1 MTEKLKRRD
10 VVAALL
16 ANIENELIVCG
27 LGSPVSDVMAT
38 RDRPLNFYLLGA
50 TGLATSVGLGL
61 ALAQPERA
69 VIVITGD
76 AELMMNSGA
85 LATIG
90 ARKPRNLSVIVL
102 DNERFGETGEQV
114 SHTSTGVDIA
124 GIARASGFADAE
136 TVGDVARVGAVR
148 EHMVA
153 QAGPY
158 LAVLKI
164 RAERSPVVMPP
175 KSGVVLKSRFR
186 QALLAQY

>member
-1 MTEKLKRRD
+1 MTEKLKRSD
-10 VVAALL
+10 VVPALL
-16 ANIENELIVCG
+16 SNIEHELIVCG

-50 TGLATSVGLGL
+50 MGLATSVGLGL
-61 ALAQPERA
+61 ALAQPDRA

-124 GIARASGFADAE
+124 GIAIASGFAEAE
-136 TVGDVARVGAVR
+136 TVRDMARIDAVR
-148 EHMVA
+148 QRMIA
-153 QAGPY
+153 QAGPF
-158 LAVLKI
+158 LAVVKI

-175 KSGVVLKSRFR
+175 KSGVILKSRFR
-186 QALLAQY
+186 QALLSQF

>member
-1 MTEKLKRRD
+1 MAQGLSRRA

-16 ANIENELIVCG
+16 ERIDNGLIVTG
-27 LGSPVSDVMAT
+27 LGSPVSDVVAT

-50 TGLATSVGLGL
+50 MGLATSVGLGL
-61 ALAQPERA
+61 ALVQPERA
-69 VIVITGD
+69 VVVMTGD

-90 ARKPRNLSVIVL
+90 VKAPRNLAVIVL

-114 SHTSTGVDIA
+114 SHTAAGIDIA
-124 GIARASGFADAE
+124 GIARASGFSEAE
-136 TVGDVARVGAVR
+136 TIRDMDRLAAVR
-148 EHMVA
+148 QRLTA

-158 LAVLKI
+158 LAVIKI
-164 RAERSPVVMPP
+164 KAERSPVAMPP

-186 QALLAQY
+186 EALLGQY

>member
-1 MTEKLKRRD
+1 MTEQLKRRD
-10 VVAALL
+10 VVASLL
-16 ANIENELIVCG
+16 SRIENELIVCG
-27 LGSPVSDVMAT
+27 LGSPVSDVMAVG
-38 RDRPLNFYLLGA
+38 DRPLNFYLLGA
-50 TGLATSVGLGL
+50 MGLATSVGLGL

-124 GIARASGFADAE
+124 GIAMASGFVKAE
-136 TVGDVARVGAVR
+136 TVRDLARIDTVR
-148 EHMVA
+148 EQMIAH
-153 QAGPY
+153 AGPY
-158 LAVLKI
+158 LAVVKI

-175 KSGVVLKSRFR
+175 KSGVILKSRFR
-186 QALLAQY
+186 EALIGQY

>member
-16 ANIENELIVCG
+16 ANIENELVVCG
-27 LGSPVSDVMAT
+27 SGSPVSDVMAT

-50 TGLATSVGLGL
+50 MGLATSLGLGL

-136 TVGDVARVGAVR
+136 TVRDFARVGAVR

>member
-1 MTEKLKRRD
+1 MSEGLSRRA
-10 VVAALL
+10 VVAKLL
-16 ANIENELIVCG
+16 ERIDDALIVTG

-50 TGLATSVGLGL
+50 MGLGTSVGLGL
-61 ALAQPERA
+61 ALSQPERA

-90 ARKPRNLSVIVL
+90 VKAPRNLSIVVL
-102 DNERFGETGEQV
+102 DNERFGETGEQI
-114 SHTSTGVDIA
+114 SHTAAGIDIA
-124 GIARASGFADAE
+124 GIARASGILEAE
-136 TVGDVARVGAVR
+136 AIRDMDRLPAIRQRLTARTGPFVAVFKV
-148 EHMVA
+148 
-153 QAGPY
+153 
-158 LAVLKI
+158 

-186 QALLAQY
+186 EALLGQY